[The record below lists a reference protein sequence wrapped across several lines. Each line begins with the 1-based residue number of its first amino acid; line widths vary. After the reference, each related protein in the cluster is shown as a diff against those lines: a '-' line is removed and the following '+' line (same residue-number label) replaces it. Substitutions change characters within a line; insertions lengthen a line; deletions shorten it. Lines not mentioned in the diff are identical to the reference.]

1 MAELQADERRILN
14 TVTPMPDLS
23 QGNRAISES
32 LGQVANVAG
41 NLFIKEKTRQDQLEA
56 DLMLNDANNQ
66 ISTVYNAAK
75 ENPNLTTDSLF
86 ETNQTATLLANQAIG
101 LAPRSHQRSLQ
112 NKLAMVQQNQNA
124 ALGQVFAG
132 QKRDAGIKIINDG
145 VVETARN
152 QLNPETALTPE
163 EYEETLSNYKNGL
176 SGLGVSDEDING
188 MLFAVDVGLNVE
200 QIRRA
205 LQAGRSQDQLD
216 NIMQSLFYEENTSLS
231 DAVIKEIWPL
241 YTKMSS
247 FFKEGVSLQENLF
260 NIYAGQSYRNRDMST
275 KASNELVE
283 LTAKFVAL
291 ADSEGIQFDSRNPY
305 NALVTEGSTPEQALE
320 QIGNAIGNALNNPPN
335 KEVTLEHLV
344 TAQAAVG
351 SPNATVV
358 TQKIE
363 QAFAAGN
370 GDAVNQAAAFLR
382 MIDSD
387 PNTRNSFEINP
398 TTAIMYTDY
407 DAMWGTGRRDFDQML
422 SEVKASSAK
431 AIKNIN
437 FNTEKFNT
445 TYSMTNKDFERVAKE
460 IHGSGSV
467 SSEAMFNTY
476 RLFKN
481 AYLASDGRSEI
492 AVMDLKRSMSR
503 TYGTSAF
510 SASRNDENEVVVFP
524 LEKTL
529 EGQSLVTQ
537 SNQVAYALAQIAPD
551 NPTLSI
557 NFGDILNASDE
568 QKAYKNFVSNQS
580 GLSENEL
587 QILSQLSNIG
597 TSGYGTVLSAP
608 QYNANATPRAT
619 QTLPD
624 GQKITGRVILRN
636 IGYTDQ
642 NNKGNAVYS
651 LSIQD
656 DNTGK
661 IFPIYDKNSP
671 YNQQALM
678 QAQSLNLFAPEAAKK
693 IEEEQIQETSN
704 NSLAAQARKLYPWL
718 SMNPGTMLA
727 NYNNRKIY
735 QENFEE
741 QKRTRNQVK
750 EALTGKKNQP
760 QEDSEAS

>member
-112 NKLAMVQQNQNA
+112 NKLAMVQQNQDA

-216 NIMQSLFYEENTSLS
+216 NIMQSLFYEENTPLS

-335 KEVTLEHLV
+335 NEVTLEHLV

-568 QKAYKNFVSNQS
+568 QKAYKNFAALAVDTTQFTNITGIDTYKAS
-580 GLSENEL
+580 
-587 QILSQLSNIG
+587 QILQNDLSK
-597 TSGYGTVLSAP
+597 P
-608 QYNANATPRAT
+608 MAT